1 MILNGKTKVVG
12 VIGWPVEHSLSPP
25 MHNAALEW
33 LGLNWVY
40 VPFAVAP
47 ERVGEAVQGLRGLN
61 LVGLNVT
68 IPHKAAVLPYLDE
81 VSPEGWLLGAV
92 NTLTNRDGFLT
103 GENTDVEGFLRSVQ
117 ETGWDLA
124 GRRVVVIGAG
134 GSARAVCLAAVRA
147 GAASLTILN
156 RTLERAEEVAALLAP
171 ALGPTPVQALSL
183 RDPEAPE
190 AVRSAEVIV
199 DCTPVGM
206 YPHHQVPP
214 VIPAE
219 WMRPGQLVCDLTY
232 NPRRTV
238 LLQAAQKAG
247 AETLEGVGMLV
258 HQGALALERWTGRPA
273 PVEVMR
279 HALLAALSERRRNG
293 GGTAAEQRLNGA

>member
-1 MILNGKTKVVG
+1 MTLDGKTKVVG

-25 MHNAALEW
+25 MHNAALQW

-47 ERVGEAVQGLRGLN
+47 ERVAEAVQGLRGLN

-92 NTLTNRDGFLT
+92 NTLTNREGVLS
-103 GENTDVEGFLRSVQ
+103 GENTDVEGFLRSVR
-117 ETGWDLA
+117 EAGWDLA
-124 GRRVVVIGAG
+124 ERAVVVIGAG

-147 GAASLTILN
+147 GAKSLIILN
-156 RTLERAEEVAALLAP
+156 RTLERAEEVAAQLAP
-171 ALGPTPVQALSL
+171 ALGAMPVRTLSL

-190 AVRSAEVIV
+190 AARAAEVIV

-273 PVEVMR
+273 PVEIMR
-279 HALLAALSERRRNG
+279 RALLAALAER
-293 GGTAAEQRLNGA
+293 RLNGG